1 MGRADEYERTLLK
14 VAEILRG
21 FFDGTSEYSSKAWDY
36 ARVAR
41 LCEKVVEGENLEAAI
56 WGSQVE

>member
-1 MGRADEYERTLLK
+1 MGRAEEYERTLLK

-21 FFDGTSEYSSKAWDY
+21 FFDGSSEYSAEDWDY

-41 LCEKVVEGENLEAAI
+41 LCKMVVDGANLEAAI